1 MDQKV
6 RDYIERGK
14 KAAKKNE
21 TLGEHEKLFTK
32 RDMLIS
38 LGLSTQGKEVYSA
51 EPNPEAKDRV
61 WDEEKKMWRYH
72 EIIVPEL
79 TDDEYEAVLE
89 AHKALQEDKEEWTPR
104 TRFENKRTASPAETI
119 LDVIG
124 IIALI
129 IGIGYFIIGIYG
141 TIKAKTLIGLF
152 WGLRGAAPFI
162 LTWAVLNIISNIS
175 ANIRG
180 IKDKLEERTK

>member
-14 KAAKKNE
+14 KAAQKNE
-21 TLGEHEKLFTK
+21 SLGEHDKLFTR
-32 RDMLIS
+32 RDLLIS
-38 LGLSTQGKEVYSA
+38 LGLYTQGKEVYSA
-51 EPNPEAKDRV
+51 VPNPEAKDRV

-89 AHKALQEDKEEWTPR
+89 ARKALRENKEDWTPR
-104 TRFENKRTASPAETI
+104 TRFEKKKTASAAETI
-119 LDVIG
+119 LDVMAIICLIVAVVIMVIG
-124 IIALI
+124 L
-129 IGIGYFIIGIYG
+129 YG
-141 TIKAKTLIGLF
+141 TIKVKTLAGLF
-152 WGLRGAAPFI
+152 WGLGESAPYF
-162 LTWAVLNIISNIS
+162 LAWAMMNIISNIS

-180 IKDKLEERTK
+180 IKEQLEDKK

>member
-14 KAAKKNE
+14 KAAQKNE
-21 TLGEHEKLFTK
+21 SLGEHDKLFTR
-32 RDMLIS
+32 RDLLIS
-38 LGLSTQGKEVYSA
+38 LGLYTQGKEVYSA
-51 EPNPEAKDRV
+51 VPNPEAKDRV

-89 AHKALQEDKEEWTPR
+89 ARKALRENKEDWTPR
-104 TRFENKRTASPAETI
+104 TRFEKKKTASAAETI
-119 LDVIG
+119 LDVMA
-124 IIALI
+124 IICLI
-129 IGIGYFIIGIYG
+129 VAVVIMVTGLYG
-141 TIKAKTLIGLF
+141 TIKVKTLAGLF
-152 WGLRGAAPFI
+152 WGLGESAPYF
-162 LTWAVLNIISNIS
+162 LAWAMMNIISNIS

-180 IKDKLEERTK
+180 IKEQLEDKK